1 MDIKS
6 RETRDLTENWDYW
19 LRTDSTGKDGASIW
33 FTGYYQV
40 FLPYSPLM

>member
-19 LRTDSTGKDGASIW
+19 LEQIARAKDGPQSGSQDTIRC
-33 FTGYYQV
+33 F
-40 FLPYSPLM
+40 SRIHH